1 RRPTSLR
8 RRARR
13 PSERRAPLAARVRG
27 SARTRFALGGSGVA
41 RADRRTSRS
50 CGRPVR
56 ARRTGGARSTRPC
69 ALGRLH
75 ATTAPVANAPRARRR
90 AMTVDA
96 AYNEVE
102 RLTRRRAR
110 NFAYGIMVLPR
121 EKRRAIAAIY
131 AFARRVDDIADG
143 TLPED
148 AKRARLRALRG
159 ALSVDPGNDPM
170 LVAL

>member
-1 RRPTSLR
+1 
-8 RRARR
+8 
-13 PSERRAPLAARVRG
+13 
-27 SARTRFALGGSGVA
+27 
-41 RADRRTSRS
+41 
-50 CGRPVR
+50 
-56 ARRTGGARSTRPC
+56 PC

-148 AKRARLRALRG
+148 AKRSQLAQLHEALQQTVARDEA
-159 ALSVDPGNDPM
+159 M
-170 LVAL
+170 LVALADARTRLDRKSTRLN